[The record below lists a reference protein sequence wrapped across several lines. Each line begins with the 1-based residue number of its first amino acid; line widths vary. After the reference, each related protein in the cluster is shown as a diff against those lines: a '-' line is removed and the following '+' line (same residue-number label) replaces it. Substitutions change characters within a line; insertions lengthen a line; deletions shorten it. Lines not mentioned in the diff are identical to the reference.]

1 MIDLHS
7 HTTFS
12 DGELIPAELVRRAVV
27 QGYAAIGLTD
37 HVDFSNVEYVL
48 TNLKKMNLE
57 GEMNI
62 RVVIG
67 VEITHIPPAKIEK
80 LVTKAKQLGA
90 ELIVIHGE
98 TMMEPVAPGTN
109 SAAVRL
115 GDVDILSHPG
125 FISIEDAEIARD
137 NEVYL
142 EITSRQGHCMTNG
155 YVAKIANE
163 AGAMLVVNSDA
174 HSPTDLITK
183 KKAVDIAMAAGLD
196 KNDADKATGAN
207 PLKLL
212 KSLGAKTVKG
222 TAFDYKC

>member
-1 MIDLHS
+1 MADVFVMIDLHT

-12 DGELIPAELVRRAVV
+12 DGELTPAELVRRAVV

-48 TNLKKMNLE
+48 ANLKKMNLE
-57 GEMNI
+57 GEMDMQ
-62 RVVIG
+62 VVIG
-67 VEITHIPPAKIEK
+67 VEITHIPPAKIGK
-80 LVTKAKQLGA
+80 LVAKAKQLGA

-98 TMMEPVAPGTN
+98 TMVERVAPGTN

-115 GDVDILSHPG
+115 EDVNILSHPG

-142 EITSRQGHCMTNG
+142 EITSRRGHCITNG

-163 AGAMLVVNSDA
+163 VGAMLVVNTDTHCS
-174 HSPTDLITK
+174 TDLITK
-183 KKAVDIAMAAGLD
+183 NKAVDIAMAAGLD

-212 KSLGAKTVKG
+212 KSLRAKTVK
-222 TAFDYKC
+222 C